1 MGNGI
6 KSSYF
11 AIVLYDDDILH
22 RHVIEYIRSCPLWLD
37 YYVMICHDKDC
48 VEPLRYSKSENELDV
63 CEPMYHVKKRHFHV
77 LLKLKCRTS
86 LQPFLKMFGVKGDKL
101 AVQYALAVQNPFAYV
116 TYMLHADFES
126 LHDDKKFK
134 YKMSDLVYSL
144 RAETL
149 LDSQNGNF
157 VQYFTD
163 ILDKLADGLDIW
175 EIAKEATLVLSPA
188 SAQEYISIIRQF
200 QYLFVNRGGKLSLHS
215 K

>member
-6 KSSYF
+6 RSTFY
-11 AIVLYDDDILH
+11 AIVLYDEDPLH

-48 VEPLRYSKSENELDV
+48 VEPIRYSKSETELDV
-63 CEPMYHVKKRHFHV
+63 SEPTYHVKKRHYHV
-77 LLKLKCRTS
+77 LLKLKCRTN
-86 LQPFLKMFGVKGDKL
+86 LAPFLKMFVVKGQPVL
-101 AVQYALAVQNPFAYV
+101 QYALAVLNPFAYV

-134 YKMSDLVYSL
+134 YKMTDLVYSL
-144 RAETL
+144 RAEKL

-157 VQYFTD
+157 VQYFSD
-163 ILDKLADGLDIW
+163 ILDKLADGQDVW
-175 EIAKEATLVLSPA
+175 DIAKEATLSLSPA
-188 SAQEYISIIRQF
+188 SAQEYIGIIRQF
-200 QYLFVNRGGKLSLHS
+200 QYLFVNRGGKLSLHN